1 MASESKKYT
10 GYRPYFVKP
19 NDWEV
24 VEPDLAPIKEI
35 TLMPSTIETIDYAFH
50 TWINEELDIF
60 VTTNKGW
67 NKVPVIWVAAERAF
81 QIKDNKDLRDD
92 SGRLKLPLI
101 TINRTSL
108 VKDPAMKGVA
118 WAHIPPKNDPRGGAI
133 LMARRIN
140 QNKTSNF
147 ANKDANKLTRGQ
159 TNFPTNNKKVVYN
172 TITSPVPTYV
182 VATYDVVIRTEYQQ
196 QLNEIFTPFIV
207 RTGQINNFFIMH
219 DGHKFEGFIQGEFG
233 LENNVSNMDEAERT
247 YKTTINI
254 KILAYLVG
262 SNKNEERPKITIREN
277 AVEVRIP
284 REKVIV
290 GDKRPWLI
298 PPKKE

>member
-1 MASESKKYT
+1 
-10 GYRPYFVKP
+10 
-19 NDWEV
+19 
-24 VEPDLAPIKEI
+24 
-35 TLMPSTIETIDYAFH
+35 
-50 TWINEELDIF
+50 
-60 VTTNKGW
+60 
-67 NKVPVIWVAAERAF
+67 
-81 QIKDNKDLRDD
+81 
-92 SGRLKLPLI
+92 
-101 TINRTSL
+101 
-108 VKDPAMKGVA
+108 
-118 WAHIPPKNDPRGGAI
+118 
-133 LMARRIN
+133 
-140 QNKTSNF
+140 
-147 ANKDANKLTRGQ
+147 
-159 TNFPTNNKKVVYN
+159 
-172 TITSPVPTYV
+172 
-182 VATYDVVIRTEYQQ
+182 
-196 QLNEIFTPFIV
+196 
-207 RTGQINNFFIMH
+207 MH